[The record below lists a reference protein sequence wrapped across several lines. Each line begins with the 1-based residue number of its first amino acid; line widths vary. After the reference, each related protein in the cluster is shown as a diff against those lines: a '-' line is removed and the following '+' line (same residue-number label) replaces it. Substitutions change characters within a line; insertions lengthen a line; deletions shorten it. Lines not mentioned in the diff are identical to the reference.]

1 MVFKKLTVKVTEVL
15 KIHEVACSTWK
26 ETISSY
32 LSRIDKD
39 QNITFFPE
47 EIKCMFKAFNINQL
61 PMLEEVFGKEE
72 VVIEYDRLQTGS
84 IVKLHPNKEGQAVG
98 GTGEMNLDRAV
109 NIVFAN
115 TPHSIDC
122 FGNFFKKCYYDSYY
136 TFEQDGVFAR
146 YSTNELDYI
155 AEVIEY

>member
-1 MVFKKLTVKVTEVL
+1 LVFKKLTVKVTEVL

-84 IVKLHPNKEGQAVG
+84 IVKLHPNKKGQAIN
-98 GTGEMNLDRAV
+98 GTGEMNLDKAV
-109 NIVFAN
+109 NIVFTN